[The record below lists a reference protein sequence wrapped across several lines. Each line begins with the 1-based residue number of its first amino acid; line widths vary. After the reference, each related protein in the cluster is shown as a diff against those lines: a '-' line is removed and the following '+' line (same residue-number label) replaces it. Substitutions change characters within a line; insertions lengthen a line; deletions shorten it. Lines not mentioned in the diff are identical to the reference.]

1 MKGGRA
7 KIPPDLRLVQ
17 HNQGALPKRERD
29 WSLLMA
35 RAQLGDGQAYMQLL
49 TDITPYVR
57 SLALRRLRSPH
68 DAEDGVQD
76 VLLTLHTI
84 RHTYDPDRPFGPWL
98 TTIAERRLIDHLR
111 RIMRR
116 TKREAPLNEDFDLA
130 DSSSESTDRLEHPAL
145 LRAVNALPARQQ
157 QAIEL
162 LKLRE
167 MSLEEASRHS
177 GQSIGALKVATHR
190 AIATLRQWFHVDTKP

>member
-7 KIPPDLRLVQ
+7 KIRPDLRLVQ
-17 HNQGALPKRERD
+17 HNQGALPKHEKD

-76 VLLTLHTI
+76 VLLTLHSI

-111 RIMRR
+111 RVMRR
-116 TKREAPLNEDFDLA
+116 ARREAPLNEDFDLA
-130 DSSSESTDRLEHPAL
+130 NPSGENADRLDHPAL
-145 LRAVNALPARQQ
+145 LRAVEALPARQKE
-157 QAIEL
+157 AIKL

-167 MSLEEASRHS
+167 MSLDEASRLS

-190 AIATLRQWFHVDTKP
+190 ALATLRHWLHVDIKP